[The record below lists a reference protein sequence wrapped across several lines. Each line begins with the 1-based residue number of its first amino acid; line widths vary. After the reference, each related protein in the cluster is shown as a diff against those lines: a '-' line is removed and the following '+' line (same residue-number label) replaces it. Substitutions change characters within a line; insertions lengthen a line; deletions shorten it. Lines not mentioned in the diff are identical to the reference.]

1 MIWRGDKKLPMNVAK
16 LVEVVDSLL
25 VEVAQLL
32 AEGGR
37 VLPQLGPA
45 NIRQGCCS
53 FCYGNLLANT
63 FMSIANRGGRS
74 TNEFR

>member
-1 MIWRGDKKLPMNVAK
+1 MFKSLIWRADKKLPVNVAK

-45 NIRQGCCS
+45 NIRQGCC
-53 FCYGNLLANT
+53 
-63 FMSIANRGGRS
+63 
-74 TNEFR
+74 